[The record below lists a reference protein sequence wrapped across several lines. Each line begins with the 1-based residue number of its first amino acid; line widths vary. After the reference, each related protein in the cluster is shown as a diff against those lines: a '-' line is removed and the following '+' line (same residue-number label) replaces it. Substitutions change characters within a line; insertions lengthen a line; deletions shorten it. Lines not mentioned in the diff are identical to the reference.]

1 MATQTVLM
9 KKLYIITASVIAL
22 VIVVFV
28 IVTFCPSVRNKSVE
42 GKMEEYLLIER
53 RGKAELHLPFV
64 YQSGGLNAE
73 IYKNYMFGVKV
84 INMYAD
90 GVSIKPEKFIR
101 LIDDIDT
108 STIKIDAGGGYI
120 YLADTNEYYD
130 DDEYW
135 RLVFNDGERG
145 VIKLMQYSI
154 PRKASGVVI
163 DYTVNLP
170 NQKYLGCCVLRVNIE

>member
-1 MATQTVLM
+1 M
-9 KKLYIITASVIAL
+9 KKLYMIAASIIAVVIA
-22 VIVVFV
+22 VFV
-28 IVTFCPSVRNKSVE
+28 IVTFYSSGRNKSVE
-42 GKMEEYLLIER
+42 GKMEEYVLIER
-53 RGKAELHLPFV
+53 RHKAELHLPFV
-64 YQSGGLNAE
+64 YQAGGLNTE

-84 INMYAD
+84 ISMYAD
-90 GVSIKPEKFIR
+90 GASIKPKKFMR

-120 YLADTNEYYD
+120 YLANTNEYYD

-145 VIKLMQYSI
+145 AIELMQYPI

-163 DYTVNLP
+163 EYAVNLP
-170 NQKYLGCCVLRVNIE
+170 NQTHLGRCVLRVSIE